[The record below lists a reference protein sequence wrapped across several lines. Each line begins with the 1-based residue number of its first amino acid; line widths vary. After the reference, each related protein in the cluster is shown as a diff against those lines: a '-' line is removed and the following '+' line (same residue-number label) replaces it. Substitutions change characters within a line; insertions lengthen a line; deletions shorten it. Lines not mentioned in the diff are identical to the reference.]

1 MSGTIPLLIII
12 TIFCSHVIQLSAL
25 SAKYAMGISPEEEVK
40 NGDHIKPIDNRMWTI
55 EALPIDRYGTDW
67 NDRVLYQ
74 KMALKRASLNNYRS
88 RRSSQF
94 SSYVSRQRNFGA
106 PRSMTEITN
115 ALLRALQRYGQSPEK
130 LDQSQFSKD
139 SRA

>member
-1 MSGTIPLLIII
+1 MKGRRYSFATITLILTVRSDNLTAIDISLRMSGTIPLLIII

-74 KMALKRASLNNYRS
+74 KMALKRASLNNYRRFMNAETLCTETTS
-88 RRSSQF
+88 L
-94 SSYVSRQRNFGA
+94 VSLFD
-106 PRSMTEITN
+106 PRTN
-115 ALLRALQRYGQSPEK
+115 
-130 LDQSQFSKD
+130 
-139 SRA
+139 